1 MASPQL
7 VEVRGKVFFVC
18 DYTGA
23 LITKRYFIPCG
34 KDLKKKQGSYA
45 SLPILLRAVLEEE
58 HGKYTDR
65 FQKIKQDCE
74 VFFTQPDIPVATRV
88 DEEDLPLSDSD
99 VLNKMRELDMG
110 AAWFYVEGAETAE
123 RPKKKVKRSKK

>member
-1 MASPQL
+1 
-7 VEVRGKVFFVC
+7 
-18 DYTGA
+18 
-23 LITKRYFIPCG
+23 
-34 KDLKKKQGSYA
+34 
-45 SLPILLRAVLEEE
+45 LEEE

-74 VFFTQPDIPVATRV
+74 AFFTQPDIPVATRV